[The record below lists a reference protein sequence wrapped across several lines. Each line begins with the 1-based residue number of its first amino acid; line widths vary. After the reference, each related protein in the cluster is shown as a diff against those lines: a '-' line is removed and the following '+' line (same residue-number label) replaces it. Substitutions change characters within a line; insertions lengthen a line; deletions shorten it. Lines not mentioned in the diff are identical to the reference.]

1 MTQLPIAVVDVF
13 TDRALSGGNP
23 LGVVLVADAPAEG
36 VPDGPYPTRVLQAV
50 AAELGFSESTFVTA
64 VGPGASYAV
73 RIFTPVAELPFAG
86 HPSVGTAWVL
96 ARRGLLPVGEVVQRC
111 GAGEVGL
118 LVEQGADNGPGRVR
132 LTGAAPSVSEPLDV
146 APLLAAVGLGPE
158 DAAGEARAAG
168 TGLEW
173 AFVPVRPEALARA
186 TPDVAALEALSGV
199 ARGGV
204 CAYVLETGDGEV
216 RVRSRAFCPDVHGG
230 EDAATGSAALGL
242 GVHLVAT
249 GAVPGDGATDYAITQ
264 GVEMGRPSAL
274 FGRVEAADGR
284 AVRCSVAGDVAPV
297 LAGELT
303 LP

>member
-1 MTQLPIAVVDVF
+1 MTQLPIEVVDVF

-23 LGVVLVADAPAEG
+23 LGVVLLGDAA
-36 VPDGPYPTRVLQAV
+36 PYPTELLQAV

-111 GAGEVGL
+111 GAGEVQL
-118 LVEQGADNGPGRVR
+118 LVEAVAEGAPGRVR
-132 LTGAAPSVSEPLDV
+132 LTGAATSVGEPLDV
-146 APLLAAVGLGPE
+146 GPLLAAVGLGPD

-168 TGLEW
+168 TGLDW
-173 AFVPVRPEALARA
+173 AFLPVRPDALARA

-204 CAYVLETGDGEV
+204 CAYVLESRDGAV
-216 RVRSRAFCPDVHGG
+216 RVRSRAFCPDVRGG

-249 GAVPGDGATDYAITQ
+249 GAVPGDGVTDYAITQ

-274 FGRVEAADGR
+274 FGRVEASGGR

-303 LP
+303 LG